1 MNETTKSFVRHFL
14 TVLGTIFALVGL
26 NNWIPVLEFLNQ
38 SLDTI
43 WAAIVTL
50 IGFATTLF
58 GFFKDK
64 SRLEPKT
71 ETPVKK

>member
-26 NNWIPVLEFLNQ
+26 NSWIPVLEFLNQ

-43 WAAIVTL
+43 WAALVTI

-64 SRLEPKT
+64 DRLEPKPT
-71 ETPVKK
+71 KLVKK

>member
-1 MNETTKSFVRHFL
+1 MNESTKSFIRHFL

-26 NNWIPVLEFLNQ
+26 NNWLPVLEYLNQ

-43 WAAIVTL
+43 WAAVVTL
-50 IGFATTLF
+50 VGFATTLF

-64 SRLEPKT
+64 DRLEPKPT
-71 ETPVKK
+71 NVVKK

>member
-43 WAAIVTL
+43 WASVLTL
-50 IGFATTLF
+50 IGFATTLI

-64 SRLEPKT
+64 ERLETKSNDV
-71 ETPVKK
+71 VKK

>member
-1 MNETTKSFVRHFL
+1 MNETTKSFIRHFL
-14 TVLGTIFALVGL
+14 TVLGTIFALVGM
-26 NNWIPVLEFLNQ
+26 NSWIPVLEYLNQ

-50 IGFATTLF
+50 VGFATTLF

-64 SRLEPKT
+64 DRLETKPAKLA
-71 ETPVKK
+71 KK

>member
-1 MNETTKSFVRHFL
+1 MNETSKSFIRHLL

-26 NNWIPVLEFLNQ
+26 NNWIPVLEYLNQ

-43 WAAIVTL
+43 WASIVTL
-50 IGFATTLF
+50 IGFGTTLF

-64 SRLEPKT
+64 NRLEPKT
-71 ETPVKK
+71 DTVVKK

>member
-1 MNETTKSFVRHFL
+1 MNETTKSFIRHFL

-26 NNWIPVLEFLNQ
+26 NNWIPVWEFVNQ

-43 WAAIVTL
+43 WASVVTL
-50 IGFATTLF
+50 LGFATTLF

-64 SRLEPKT
+64 DRLE
-71 ETPVKK
+71 VKKDNVIKK

>member
-1 MNETTKSFVRHFL
+1 MNETTKSFVRHLL
-14 TVLGTIFALVGL
+14 TVLGTIFALVGM

-43 WAAIVTL
+43 WASIVTL

-64 SRLEPKT
+64 DRL
-71 ETPVKK
+71 TPPNNNAVKK

>member
-1 MNETTKSFVRHFL
+1 
-14 TVLGTIFALVGL
+14 L

-43 WAAIVTL
+43 WAAVVTIV
-50 IGFATTLF
+50 GFATTLF

-64 SRLEPKT
+64 NRLDPPT
-71 ETPVKK
+71 NNVVKK

>member
-1 MNETTKSFVRHFL
+1 MNETTKSFIRHFL

-26 NNWIPVLEFLNQ
+26 NNWLPVLEYLNQ

-43 WAAIVTL
+43 WASVVTL
-50 IGFATTLF
+50 VGFATTLF

-64 SRLEPKT
+64 DRLET
-71 ETPVKK
+71 KK

>member
-1 MNETTKSFVRHFL
+1 MNETTKSFIRHFL

-43 WAAIVTL
+43 WASVVTL
-50 IGFATTLF
+50 LGFATTLF

-64 SRLEPKT
+64 DRLE
-71 ETPVKK
+71 VKKDNVIKK